1 MNAAY
6 VVFTCWY
13 CFTFVA
19 STSGYYGH
27 ITSDSILSV
36 ESVAN
41 KSEGKYQSS
50 NPGKF
55 EVKKIQRE
63 YDYKLLQNEIQH
75 HCTDL
80 YTCVQLKM
88 LVNVSDILRADTY
101 NLTENVILER
111 VVGGGEGN
119 GISRTDL
126 EKLQDSD
133 TETFGY
139 VTALLV
145 QKTIDIFKTHSL
157 KWSLLPGVDVRIFR
171 NLNYGGKMDVALEI
185 QDRGKAELFTF
196 KSSHIMTWYNKLI

>member
-1 MNAAY
+1 
-6 VVFTCWY
+6 
-13 CFTFVA
+13 
-19 STSGYYGH
+19 
-27 ITSDSILSV
+27 
-36 ESVAN
+36 
-41 KSEGKYQSS
+41 
-50 NPGKF
+50 
-55 EVKKIQRE
+55 
-63 YDYKLLQNEIQH
+63 
-75 HCTDL
+75 
-80 YTCVQLKM
+80 M